1 MSSIQIKQ
9 LAGIALEQ
17 NRERQFQD
25 KKEDMAMEFERIF
38 ARHLVEEMTKGS
50 FKMDD
55 NAYGASSF
63 GIHRTHIT
71 DTLANEIAQQRK
83 LGMADMVMKHWNK

>member
-1 MSSIQIKQ
+1 MSNIQMNN

-17 NRERQFQD
+17 SRERQLQD

-63 GIHRTHIT
+63 GINRTHIT